1 MIISPIVAD
10 FVSEGRYE
18 ITGRGTVYTV
28 RNPKDCS
35 DFNWLINQW
44 VRIDGAIME
53 VRGIERFAIVGTYLA
68 GKPLGLLVRQISPS
82 DIAISA
88 VGDDKSASESV

>member
-1 MIISPIVAD
+1 MIISPIVAEFASAESYD
-10 FVSEGRYE
+10 
-18 ITGRGTVYTV
+18 ITGRGTVYCV
-28 RNPKDCS
+28 QNPRDCT
-35 DFNWLINQW
+35 DFKWLVGQW
-44 VRIDGAIME
+44 VRINGSVFE
-53 VRGIERFAIVGTYLA
+53 VIGVERFAIAGTYLA